1 MGSTVQEHPVTSIF
15 WYDYETTGIN
25 PRCDRAVQVA
35 GIRTD
40 AELNEIDQP
49 LNLYCQPS
57 DDILPH
63 PMACLITG
71 ITPGRLEDKGLGEA
85 EFMTRTHAQLA
96 LPGTCGAGYNTLR
109 FDDEVTRY
117 SLYRNF
123 FDPYAREWQGGNSRW
138 DLIDVVRTAYALRPE
153 GIVWPQEDG
162 RVTLKLERL
171 TAANGIDHG
180 QAHDALSDVRATI
193 ALARL
198 IRSRQP
204 KLYDWLFQLRTKQR
218 VLDQVRLLQ
227 PMVHVSG
234 RFSAARH
241 YVGVVLP
248 LAWHPKNRNALIV
261 CDLHF
266 DPQPLLDM
274 DAESLRALLYT
285 RREDLP
291 EGQLPIPLK
300 LIHVN
305 RCPVVAPLNVVRAQ
319 DQQRLQW
326 DMAHYE
332 ARARQLTETQEV
344 WQDKLSALYA
354 REDFT
359 PSEDPEQQLYDGFLG
374 DRDRRLCEQVRLSD
388 PEQLAND
395 AWPFDDERLPELL
408 FRYRAR
414 NFPHTLNAQEL
425 ERWQLFC
432 QQRLTDPAM
441 GAPLTLEAFTQQAD
455 ELSRAATPAQLTLLD
470 EWKRYARSL
479 SRRVGLDT
487 QTEHSS

>member
-1 MGSTVQEHPVTSIF
+1 MTSIF

-40 AELNEIDQP
+40 LELNEIDQP
-49 LNLYCQPS
+49 VNLYCQPS

-96 LPGTCGAGYNTLR
+96 LPGTCGAGYNSLR

-153 GIVWPQEDG
+153 GIVWPEDDG

-198 IRSRQP
+198 IRDKQP

-227 PMVHVSG
+227 PMVHISG

-274 DAESLRALLYT
+274 DAETLRQMLYT

-291 EGQLPIPLK
+291 EGQLPVPLK

-319 DQQRLQW
+319 DQQRLQL
-326 DMAHYE
+326 DMDLYH
-332 ARARQLTETQEV
+332 ARARTLVEAQQV
-344 WQDKLSALYA
+344 WQDKLSAIYA
-354 REDFT
+354 HEDFT
-359 PSEDPEQQLYDGFLG
+359 PSEDPEQQLYDGFIG
-374 DRDRRLCEQVRLSD
+374 DRDRRLCEQVRHSD
-388 PEQLAND
+388 PEQLAKD

-414 NFPHTLNAQEL
+414 NFAHTLNEQEL
-425 ERWQLFC
+425 QRWQGFC

-441 GAPLTLEAFTQQAD
+441 GAPLTLDSFMQAAD
-455 ELSRAATPAQLTLLD
+455 ELSRSATPAQLKLLG
-470 EWKRYARSL
+470 EWQRYAQAL
-479 SRRVGLDT
+479 SRRVGLSPPVESGD
-487 QTEHSS
+487 

>member
-1 MGSTVQEHPVTSIF
+1 MTSIF

-40 AELNEIDQP
+40 ADLNEIDQP
-49 LNLYCQPS
+49 LNLYCQPA

-71 ITPGRLEDKGLGEA
+71 ISPSRLEDRGLGEA

-96 LPGTCGAGYNTLR
+96 QPGTCGAGYNSLR

-123 FDPYAREWQGGNSRW
+123 FDPYAREWQGGNTRW
-138 DLIDVVRTAYALRPE
+138 DLIDVVRAAYALRPE
-153 GIVWPQEDG
+153 GIVWPEEEG

-198 IRSRQP
+198 IRDKQP
-204 KLYDWLFQLRTKQR
+204 KLYEWLFNQRTKQR

-227 PMVHVSG
+227 PMVHISG
-234 RFSAARH
+234 RFSAAKH

-261 CDLHF
+261 CDLHY

-274 DAESLRALLYT
+274 DAGALRQLLYT

-291 EGQLPIPLK
+291 AGQLPIGLK

-305 RCPVVAPLNVVRAQ
+305 RCPVVAPMKVLRAQ
-319 DQQRLQW
+319 DQARLQL
-326 DMAHYE
+326 DMSEYQ
-332 ARARQLTETQEV
+332 ARAARLIEAAQV
-344 WQDKLSALYA
+344 WQDKLAIIYA
-354 REDFT
+354 SEDFT

-374 DRDRRLCEQVRLSD
+374 ERDRQLCERVRLSD
-388 PEQLAND
+388 PEQLGKD
-395 AWPFDDERLPELL
+395 AWPFDDARLPELL

-414 NFPHTLNAQEL
+414 NFPHTLSEQEQQ
-425 ERWQLFC
+425 RWQVFC
-432 QQRLTDPAM
+432 QQRLTDPVK
-441 GAPLTLEAFTQQAD
+441 GAPLTLDGFMKAAQ
-455 ELSRAATPAQLTLLD
+455 ELSRSATPAQLKLLD
-470 EWKRYARSL
+470 EWQRYAVRL
-479 SRRVGLDT
+479 SHRLGLTVQGQD
-487 QTEHSS
+487 QG

>member
-1 MGSTVQEHPVTSIF
+1 MTSIF

-25 PRCDRAVQVA
+25 PRSDRAVQVA

-40 AELNEIDQP
+40 LELNEIDQP

-63 PMACLITG
+63 PKACLITG
-71 ITPGRLEDKGLGEA
+71 ITPSLLEDKGLVEA

-96 LPGTCGAGYNTLR
+96 VPGTCGAGYNTLR

-123 FDPYAREWQGGNSRW
+123 FDPYAREWQGGNTRW
-138 DLIDVVRTAYALRPE
+138 DLIDVVRAAYALRPE
-153 GIVWPQEDG
+153 GIVWPEEEG

-198 IRSRQP
+198 IREKQP

-227 PMVHVSG
+227 PMVHISG

-241 YVGVVLP
+241 YLGVVMP
-248 LAWHPKNRNALIV
+248 LAWHPKNKNALIV

-266 DPQPLLDM
+266 DPQPLLDQ
-274 DAESLRALLYT
+274 DADTLRALLYT

-291 EGQLPIPLK
+291 EGQLPVPLK

-305 RCPVVAPLNVVRAQ
+305 RCPVVAPLNVLRAP
-319 DQQRLQW
+319 DQQRLQL
-326 DMAHYE
+326 DMAHYQE
-332 ARARQLTETQEV
+332 RAERLVQGQEV
-344 WQDKLSALYA
+344 WRGKLSTLYA
-354 REDFT
+354 GEDFA
-359 PSEDPEQQLYDGFLG
+359 PSEDPEQQLYDGFIG
-374 DRDRRLCEQVRLSD
+374 DRDRRLCEQVRVSD
-388 PEQLAND
+388 PEQLAQNS
-395 AWPFDDERLPELL
+395 WPFDDERLPELL

-414 NFPHTLNAQEL
+414 NFAYTLNKEEQQ
-425 ERWQLFC
+425 RWQLFC

-441 GAPLTLEAFTQQAD
+441 GAPLTLDNFQQAA
-455 ELSRAATPAQLTLLD
+455 EALSHNATPAELKLLG
-470 EWKRYARSL
+470 EWQRYAQAL
-479 SRRVGLDT
+479 GRRFGLGA
-487 QTEHSS
+487 

>member
-1 MGSTVQEHPVTSIF
+1 MTSIF

-40 AELNEIDQP
+40 FDLNEIDQP
-49 LNLYCQPS
+49 LNLYCQPA

-71 ITPGRLEDKGLGEA
+71 ITPGRLEDRGLSEA

-96 LPGTCGAGYNTLR
+96 QPGTCGAGYNSLR

-123 FDPYAREWQGGNSRW
+123 FDPYAREWQGGNTRW

-153 GIVWPQEDG
+153 GIVWPEEDG

-198 IRSRQP
+198 IREKQP
-204 KLYDWLFQLRTKQR
+204 KLYDWLFKLRVKQR
-218 VLDQVRLLQ
+218 VLDHVRLLQ
-227 PMVHVSG
+227 PMVHISG

-241 YVGVVLP
+241 YLGVVLP

-261 CDLHF
+261 YDLHF

-274 DAESLRALLYT
+274 DAGALRQLLYT

-291 EGQLPIPLK
+291 VGQLPLGLK

-305 RCPVVAPLNVVRAQ
+305 RCPVVAPLSVLRAQ
-319 DQQRLQW
+319 DQSRLQL
-326 DMAHYE
+326 DMSQHPVRA
-332 ARARQLTETQEV
+332 ARLIETAQV
-344 WQDKLSALYA
+344 WRDKLTAIYA
-354 REDFT
+354 SEDFT
-359 PSEDPEQQLYDGFLG
+359 PSEDPEQQLYDDFLG
-374 DRDRRLCEQVRLSD
+374 ERDRQLCERVRFSD
-388 PEQLAND
+388 PEQLGKD
-395 AWPFDDERLPELL
+395 AWPFDDARLPELL

-414 NFPHTLNAQEL
+414 NFPHTLSEQEQQ
-425 ERWQLFC
+425 RWQVFC
-432 QQRLTDPAM
+432 QQRLSDPAK
-441 GAPLTLEAFTQQAD
+441 GAPLTLNGFMKAAQD
-455 ELSRAATPAQLTLLD
+455 LSRSATPAQLKLLD
-470 EWKRYARSL
+470 EWQRYAVSL
-479 SRRVGLDT
+479 SRRLGLSVQGQD
-487 QTEHSS
+487 QG